1 MTYELRSNTAVIKKF
16 FLKRARRWEV
26 GGVSL
31 AGAKQVAGWEG
42 AYPGRPSVSLLHF
55 SRLYFLKRLCWSIT
69 RGLLK
74 LVYSAF
80 SDITLIAYNQPR

>member
-55 SRLYFLKRLCWSIT
+55 S
-69 RGLLK
+69 
-74 LVYSAF
+74 
-80 SDITLIAYNQPR
+80 